1 MSKQIELIRQALSAS
16 ESSIRLAKQLLS
28 ELEYKSPSK
37 EVDTALPG
45 IIGTF
50 DGENMVTESG
60 DKYPV
65 PANYASKSMLIVGD
79 TMKLVN
85 EKGEKRFKQIEH
97 VKRYK
102 TKGTLTK
109 KEGKFHVVSQE
120 GSYRVLP
127 ASVDHSGIAVGEE
140 LQIVIPA
147 KNQTALWAAI
157 ESPPSRPEK
166 AADKTQEIVGEE
178 KTKEVKEKLPEKKDE
193 TKSIIE
199 SKPEKAELKKVKV
212 VKAGKKEI
220 PKVIKEE
227 TTKTIA
233 KSVLAS
239 QVKATKTNTQ
249 KPPVV
254 QTTIVDE
261 ELA

>member
-28 ELEYKSPSK
+28 ELEHKSPSK
-37 EVDTALPG
+37 EADTALPG

-157 ESPPSRPEK
+157 ESPPSKPEK
-166 AADKTQEIVGEE
+166 AADKTQEIREE

-199 SKPEKAELKKVKV
+199 SKPEKLEPKKEKTVKV
-212 VKAGKKEI
+212 VRKEV

-233 KSVLAS
+233 KSVPAS